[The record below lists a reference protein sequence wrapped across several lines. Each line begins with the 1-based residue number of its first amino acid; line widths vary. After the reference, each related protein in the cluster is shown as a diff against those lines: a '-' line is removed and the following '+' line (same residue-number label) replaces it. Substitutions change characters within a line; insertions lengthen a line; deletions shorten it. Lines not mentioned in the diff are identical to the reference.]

1 MLTKESVWR
10 KWRAIFGVVILL
22 VCLTTMPAQAQ
33 EAGLEQSRLR
43 EVLELAQQGEVLE
56 AAAEQRQPGEA
67 LEMAAE
73 QTQQGEVLEST
84 EEQGADSADITEVS
98 RFMTAEGEIEAKA
111 SPREDAETVI
121 RYQSGDKIYVTGE
134 LADGWCRVRY
144 QDLTGYIRPA
154 QAAEI
159 ERDVEALDD
168 EFAAAESEGK
178 LVVEE
183 VERQRTET
191 KRSRIWGA
199 VILLL
204 VAGIFVTG
212 IFSVVRSRRTED
224 TEQ

>member
-33 EAGLEQSRLR
+33 EAGLEQSRLGEVLEPAAEQAQPG
-43 EVLELAQQGEVLE
+43 EVLEL
-56 AAAEQRQPGEA
+56 
-67 LEMAAE
+67 AAE
-73 QTQQGEVLEST
+73 QTQQGEVSEST
-84 EEQGADSADITEVS
+84 EEQGTDSAGITEVS

-144 QDLTGYIRPA
+144 QDMTGYIRPA

-212 IFSVVRSRRTED
+212 IFSVVRSRHQVQCAGPECSV
-224 TEQ
+224 

>member
-1 MLTKESVWR
+1 MEKVESDIRSDDPSGLFDDDACTGAGSGIGTVTVER
-10 KWRAIFGVVILL
+10 SVGAGATGRSVGGGSGAETAGRSIGDGSRTDTTGRSFGVDGG
-22 VCLTTMPAQAQ
+22 
-33 EAGLEQSRLR
+33 AGSR
-43 EVLELAQQGEVLE
+43 
-56 AAAEQRQPGEA
+56 QRRYYRGQPFYDG
-67 LEMAAE
+67 
-73 QTQQGEVLEST
+73 
-84 EEQGADSADITEVS
+84 
-98 RFMTAEGEIEAKA
+98 RGEIEAKA

>member
-10 KWRAIFGVVILL
+10 KWRAIFGVMILL
-22 VCLTTMPAQAQ
+22 VCLTTMPAQAR
-33 EAGLEQSRLR
+33 EAGSEQSRLR

-56 AAAEQRQPGEA
+56 AAAEQ
-67 LEMAAE
+67 
-73 QTQQGEVLEST
+73 
-84 EEQGADSADITEVS
+84 GADSAGISEVS

-224 TEQ
+224 TGQ